1 MQDSQFNRVMKI
13 QARKRFG
20 QNYLTDAAA
29 LDAIIRAIAPQSEQR
44 LLEIGAGTGAL
55 TLRLAPNCAQ
65 ICALEID
72 NDLVNWWHSQRP
84 PANMEIVHADALSF
98 DFVSYLTNTKHKHGQ
113 PARLCGNLPYNV
125 ASPIIERLLPLGALW
140 QDAHFLLQKEFAERL
155 CASVNSPAYSRLSL
169 LRAFYAEAELLLE
182 LPPEAF
188 RPAPKVDS
196 ALVRL
201 RPIGQYRQSY
211 DHLLPTIR
219 SISSVAFSAR
229 RKRAAKSLAAWLSE
243 CQWQQLGLDKNA
255 RPQQLSLL
263 DFVRMA
269 QLIEGNHDGK
279 S

>member
-1 MQDSQFNRVMKI
+1 MQI

-29 LDAIIRAIAPQSEQR
+29 LDTIIRAIAPQSDQR
-44 LLEIGAGTGAL
+44 LLEIGAGMGAL
-55 TLRLAPNCAQ
+55 TLRLTPNCAH

-72 NDLVNWWHSQRP
+72 NDLINWWHSQRL
-84 PANMEIVHADALSF
+84 PANLEIVHADALSF
-98 DFVSYLTNTKHKHGQ
+98 DFASHLKNTKHKHGKSV
-113 PARLCGNLPYNV
+113 RLCGNLPYNV

-169 LRAFYAEAELLLE
+169 LRAFHAEAELLLE

-188 RPAPKVDS
+188 HPKPKVDS

-201 RPIGQYRQSY
+201 RPIDHYLQSY
-211 DHLLPTIR
+211 GHLLPTIR

-243 CQWQQLGLDKNA
+243 RQWQQLGLDKNA

-263 DFVRMA
+263 DFVRIA
-269 QLIEGNHDGK
+269 QLIQDKRDGK

>member
-1 MQDSQFNRVMKI
+1 MQDSKFNRVMKI

-29 LDAIIRAIAPQSEQR
+29 LDAIIRAIAPQSDQR
-44 LLEIGAGTGAL
+44 LLEIGAGMGAL
-55 TLRLAPNCAQ
+55 TLRLAPNCAH

-72 NDLVNWWHSQRP
+72 NDLVNWWHSQRA
-84 PANMEIVHADALSF
+84 PANLEIVHADALSF
-98 DFVSYLTNTKHKHGQ
+98 DFASHLKNTKHNHGQ
-113 PARLCGNLPYNV
+113 PARLCGNLPYNI
-125 ASPIIERLLPLGALW
+125 ASPIIERLLPLVELW

-182 LPPEAF
+182 LAPEAF
-188 RPAPKVDS
+188 HPAPKVDS

-201 RPIGQYRQSY
+201 RPIDQDLQSY
-211 DHLLPTIR
+211 GHLLPTIR
-219 SISSVAFSAR
+219 SISSVAFNAR

-243 CQWQQLGLDKNA
+243 RQWQQLGLDKNA
-255 RPQQLSLL
+255 RPQQLSLT

-269 QLIEGNHDGK
+269 QLIQDKHDG
-279 S
+279 